1 MEIIRK
7 ICSQNSVALFKI
19 KYTERT
25 WIWLSDDLSM
35 LETESTS
42 LAKANLATWSILT
55 R

>member
-7 ICSQNSVALFKI
+7 ICSQKSVALFKI
-19 KYTERT
+19 KFTELT
-25 WIWLSDDLSM
+25 WIWLSDNLSM

-42 LAKANLATWSILT
+42 MAKANLGTWSILT